1 MLRVSGRVAGAS
13 TGEVVSTSAAHP
25 RAGRLA
31 AWGGVVAATA
41 AALCCAGAPIIVSV
55 LAAAGLSFLRNDAI
69 LLPVIIIALAAALW
83 GFWRGRQLHGVS
95 SPLMVAIA
103 GAVAL
108 LLGVVVLHGLVAK
121 VAIGLGAVLLLVA
134 TVWNARLPQ
143 SCEIPPVPRG

>member
-1 MLRVSGRVAGAS
+1 MLRRAGRVACVGA
-13 TGEVVSTSAAHP
+13 GAVVSAAHP

-55 LAAAGLSFLRNDAI
+55 LAATGLSFLRNDAI

-83 GFWRGRQLHGVS
+83 GFWRGRQLHGVRG
-95 SPLMVAIA
+95 PLIVAVA
-103 GAVAL
+103 GSAAL
-108 LLGVVVLHGLVAK
+108 LLGVVVLHGLIAK

-134 TVWNARLPQ
+134 TVWNTRLPQ
-143 SCEIPPVPRG
+143 TCDIAPDARG